1 MSFQAVGDCSI
12 RSVSAETAAR
22 FDLAASENARP
33 IDRVLRR
40 AISLILLVVAAFCVS
55 SPCRAQEPAE
65 ELGAVANDG
74 PVANQPRV
82 GWKVDVNMP
91 INGKGVDR
99 VLEQLSVVVGQRV
112 ENAGDGTRRDVV
124 LHFVS
129 TGSAGANADTGDGS
143 ATRFEDAL
151 RLARAFA
158 SPDFRTLRLIGYVDS
173 TVRGHAVLPILACDA
188 LLVGPT
194 ASIGDAVFL
203 ERGNDGDETVIVSYR
218 TIAARR
224 GIFPAEVAETLV
236 RPSVELVQATTLD
249 GKRRFAFGEQLA
261 ELRRSGE
268 GWREDVW
275 AAAGEP
281 LMLAADKLRDAR
293 IASQIVPT
301 IDRARAALELA
312 ELRSVSE
319 EMLVGT
325 AVGALLDINGSI
337 STDRVRR
344 WELNL
349 INSAE
354 SGDVNLWMV
363 SIDSPGGNLNGSV
376 QLAGTFSTVQPPIRR
391 TVGFASGQ
399 TLADAVLL
407 AVACRPLYMN
417 PNSRLGG
424 PGAVAVNRDDLDV
437 LDEAIERIAKDVA
450 RPAALI
456 RGLLDPTLEVRR
468 YVNRRTGE
476 VRFATQADIDADAE
490 NRDQWQPGEMIDLK
504 NGLSAAE
511 AIELGL
517 AEGQAQTIQEVATLV
532 GLEDVPAPLA
542 SRGIVHFVEWFGS
555 LTGVSVFLLLLG
567 LLLLSVEM
575 GAPGLSVPGFISMLC
590 FALYFWMQFLN
601 GTAEW
606 LEVLAFILGV
616 ICIGIEIFVV
626 PGVGIFG
633 IGGLCLLVLG
643 VVLTSQT
650 FVIPRNAYQYEQLTQ
665 NLWLVLASIAAVM
678 AGLAILKIFLPQ
690 TRFMRDLALEVP
702 DQLLLDRS
710 ERLADFEYLD
720 GQTGLAVTPLMPA
733 GRVRF
738 GDELVQVV
746 TDGSPVAE
754 GQTVKVIQVL
764 GNRVVVAPLD

>member
-1 MSFQAVGDCSI
+1 MPFPAVGNRTI
-12 RSVSAETAAR
+12 RNR
-22 FDLAASENARP
+22 
-33 IDRVLRR
+33 
-40 AISLILLVVAAFCVS
+40 CVS
-55 SPCRAQEPAE
+55 RTQSPCGDTAKRSCLAFPTI
-65 ELGAVANDG
+65 LFFAVAFASLSVAYAQDAAPVVG
-74 PVANQPRV
+74 PEANAANKPRV
-82 GWKVDVNMP
+82 GWKVDVVLPLNAAA
-91 INGKGVDR
+91 VDR
-99 VLEQLSVVVGQRV
+99 VLDQLSVVAGQPDEQAADV
-112 ENAGDGTRRDVV
+112 VRRDVI
-124 LHFVS
+124 LHFLA
-129 TGSAGANADTGDGS
+129 TGSAGAKADAGDGS
-143 ATRFEDAL
+143 ATQFEDAL
-151 RLARAFA
+151 RLARAFS
-158 SPDFRTLRLIGYVDS
+158 SPDFRSLRLVAYVDAA
-173 TVRGHAVLPILACDA
+173 VRGHAVLPILACDA

-203 ERGNDGDETVIVSYR
+203 ERGNDGDETVVVSYR
-218 TIAARR
+218 AIAARR
-224 GIFPAEVAETLV
+224 GIFPVEVAEALV

-249 GKRRFAFGEQLA
+249 GKRRFAFGDQLE
-261 ELRRSGE
+261 ELRRGGE

-281 LMLAADKLRDAR
+281 LILTADKMRDAR
-293 IASQIVPT
+293 IASQVVPT
-301 IDRARAALELA
+301 LDRARASLELA
-312 ELRSVSE
+312 ELRSVSD
-319 EMLVGT
+319 EMLTGT
-325 AVGALLDINGSI
+325 AVGTLLEVNGVI
-337 STDRVRR
+337 SSDRVRR

-354 SGDVNLWMV
+354 GGDVNLWMV
-363 SIDSPGGNLNGSV
+363 TIDSPGGNLNGSV
-376 QLAGTFSTVQPPIRR
+376 QLAGTLSSVQPPIRR
-391 TVGFASGQ
+391 TVGYASGQ
-399 TLADAVLL
+399 TLADAALV

-424 PGAVAVNRDDLDV
+424 PGAVMVNREDLEV
-437 LDEAIERIAKDVA
+437 LDEAIERIAKDVS

-476 VRFATQADIDADAE
+476 VRYATQQDIDSDGDKP
-490 NRDQWQPGEMIDLK
+490 DQWQPGEAINLK

-517 AEGQAQTIQEVATLV
+517 AEGQAATIKEVATFV
-532 GLEDVPAPLA
+532 GLAEVPAPLA
-542 SRGIVHFVEWFGS
+542 ARGIVHFVEWFGS

-567 LLLLSVEM
+567 LLLLSVEV
-575 GAPGLSVPGFISMLC
+575 GAPGLSVPGFVSMIC

-606 LEVLAFILGV
+606 LEILAFALGV

-626 PGVGIFG
+626 PGVGVFG

-665 NLWLVLASIAAVM
+665 NLWLVLAGIAAVM
-678 AGLAILKIFLPQ
+678 TGLAILKVFLPQ

-702 DQLLLDRS
+702 DDVLLDRS

-720 GQTGLAVTPLMPA
+720 GQIGEATTPLMPA

-746 TDGSPVAE
+746 TDGSPVAA
-754 GQTVKVIQVL
+754 GQSVRVIQVL

>member
-1 MSFQAVGDCSI
+1 MPFPAVGNRTI
-12 RSVSAETAAR
+12 RNLEVAQASTSFGDMSAR
-22 FDLAASENARP
+22 SPRGDLFVNRLLNA
-33 IDRVLRR
+33 
-40 AISLILLVVAAFCVS
+40 ILSFTFALGLSVAAY
-55 SPCRAQEPAE
+55 AQDVAPAGGIE
-65 ELGAVANDG
+65 ANAVNK
-74 PVANQPRV
+74 PRV
-82 GWKVDVNMP
+82 GWKVDVTLP
-91 INGKGVDR
+91 LTTAAVDR
-99 VLEQLSVVVGQRV
+99 VLDQLSVVAGQPDERAADV
-112 ENAGDGTRRDVV
+112 IRRDVI
-124 LHFVS
+124 LHFLAK
-129 TGSAGANADTGDGS
+129 GAAGAKADAGDGS
-143 ATRFEDAL
+143 ATQFEDAL
-151 RLARAFA
+151 RLARAFSA
-158 SPDFRTLRLIGYVDS
+158 ADFRSLRLVAYVDAS
-173 TVRGHAVLPILACDA
+173 VRGHAVLPILACDA
-188 LLVGPT
+188 LLVGPS

-203 ERGNDGDETVIVSYR
+203 ERGNDGDETVVVSYR

-224 GIFPAEVAETLV
+224 GVFPVEVAEALV

-249 GKRRFAFGEQLA
+249 GKRRFAFGEQLE
-261 ELRRSGE
+261 ELRRGGE
-268 GWREDVW
+268 GWREDIW

-281 LMLAADKLRDAR
+281 LMLTADKLRDAR
-293 IASQIVPT
+293 IASQIVPNV
-301 IDRARAALELA
+301 DRARASLELA

-319 EMLVGT
+319 EMVTGATVGT
-325 AVGALLDINGSI
+325 LLEINGVI
-337 STDRVRR
+337 SSDRVRR

-354 SGDVNLWMV
+354 GGEVNLWMV
-363 SIDSPGGNLNGSV
+363 TIDSPGGNLNGSV
-376 QLAGTFSTVQPPIRR
+376 QLAGTLSTVQPPIRR
-391 TVGFASGQ
+391 TVGYASGQ
-399 TLADAVLL
+399 TLADAALV

-424 PGAVAVNRDDLDV
+424 PGAVMVNREDLDV
-437 LDEAIERIAKDVA
+437 LDEAIERIAKDVS

-476 VRFATQADIDADAE
+476 VRYATQQDIDSEGD
-490 NRDQWQPGEMIDLK
+490 NQDQWQAGEAINLK

-517 AEGQAQTIQEVATLV
+517 AEGQAETIKEVATLV
-532 GLEDVPAPLA
+532 GLTDVPAPLA
-542 SRGIVHFVEWFGS
+542 ARGIVHFVEWFGS

-567 LLLLSVEM
+567 LLLLSVEV
-575 GAPGLSVPGFISMLC
+575 GAPGLSVPGFVSMIC

-606 LEVLAFILGV
+606 LEILLFALGV

-626 PGVGIFG
+626 PGVGVFG

-678 AGLAILKIFLPQ
+678 TGLAILKVFLPQ

-702 DQLLLDRS
+702 DDLLLDRS
-710 ERLADFEYLD
+710 ERLADFEYLE
-720 GQTGLAVTPLMPA
+720 GQVGQATTPLMPA

-746 TDGSPVAE
+746 TDGSPVAV
-754 GQTVKVIQVL
+754 GQSVRVIQVL